1 MSQISD
7 DNFRSYVAF
16 RPSVYTTGVQ
26 TVQPYTRAWPEGSD
40 YGNTLASWWYS
51 LTGQRVVSG
60 TCVDHQGRL
69 GPAGGRVDCA
79 ALDDVMAGRP
89 PGTTPTGRELPIP
102 ELPIPELPSLR
113 FSAKD
118 PEPEEE
124 EEAGWKKYALVGAG
138 VFLGV
143 TTLVLIGRKFSESD
157 EEG

>member
-7 DNFRSYVAF
+7 DNIRSYVAF

-26 TVQPYTRAWPEGSD
+26 TVQPYTEAWPEGSD
-40 YGNTLASWWYS
+40 YGNTLASWWYE
-51 LTGQRVVSG
+51 LTGQQVVAG
-60 TCVDHQGRL
+60 TCVDHQGLL

-79 ALDDVMAGRP
+79 ALSDRMAGRP
-89 PGTTPTGRELPIP
+89 PGTTPTGRGLPIP
-102 ELPIPELPSLR
+102 DLPELPSLP
-113 FSAKD
+113 FMPKD

-124 EEAGWKKYALVGAG
+124 EKPDWKKYALAAAG

-143 TTLVLIGRKFSESD
+143 TTLVLIGRKFSETE